1 MVIQHNINSLNTY
14 NCLKT
19 TNKKFLKST
28 EKLSSG
34 YRINRAADD
43 AAGLTISEKMRW
55 QIRGLNRAA
64 RNITDGISFCNVAE
78 GALSEVN
85 SMLGR
90 MKELSVQAAND
101 TNTDSDRAALDA
113 EVQQLTDELDNIF
126 KTTSF
131 NTKKVWCAT
140 YIPAVTGEATD
151 FSFYNTTDSI
161 GTYVGGIQYMNH
173 RYSWED
179 LGIDYDRATQTFT
192 DTVSKRIDSRILKD
206 DSATLIDDKG
216 QGAFFDI
223 KTVKGEALNTA
234 QKTYSW
240 KADNTG
246 IIIDGVRTDGTNADE
261 GNTSWAAMG
270 ITPGAD
276 VSAGTYTF
284 KYYGL
289 EISFDVPDGGADWTT
304 FIDGINNQ
312 FVHIDWHSVNVG
324 ATSNQSADITS
335 FDSTKVTVTAANK
348 NKISTSG
355 YSVVADKND
364 GLSVLYDDGVL
375 SSTSW
380 SNIPDTS
387 GNNSKVNSWGA
398 GAGGSAYVTVNDKSV
413 YKYDDSTK
421 GGFISYEYKLDEDG
435 SPESIVKDMSQTT
448 ISATTYSPTKVEVKS
463 DNANKITAVGVSS
476 TVGFNTQRDAFKRDF
491 ANNNEN
497 IAKGEI
503 KRSNDSVLANSGYE
517 ITFGSDET
525 TFKCN
530 SDILDNFKN
539 DIGAKKA
546 EIEQRY
552 AAMID
557 PLTGKVY
564 DPPLTPPDSDSLGL
578 GTYTYTFVNNA
589 ADNKLGENNSLQ
601 IMYDLTKLTYG
612 DVKSISWSN
621 DNPNNIYNYLKD
633 LLDKNKDI
641 TLKGNGET
649 YQNLSCNEV
658 SVTEQSTKNS
668 AGVFGFKQEVLI
680 QAGALNEQTIGIS
693 YDFLRTGNIGLGGIS
708 LLTYSDSESAIS
720 QIDKAIEKVSEQRA
734 VFGAYTNR
742 LERAYNVNMNN
753 SENTQAAESRIRD
766 TDFSEELIDYSKQNI
781 LSQVGQSMLAQANQQ
796 DKQVLSLIG

>member
-19 TNKKFLKST
+19 TNKNFLKST

-348 NKISTSG
+348 DKISTSG
-355 YSVVADKND
+355 YKVVANKND
-364 GLSVLYDDGVL
+364 GLSVKYDDGVL

-380 SNIPDTS
+380 NNIPDIS
-387 GNNSKVNSWGA
+387 GNNSKVNSWGD

-435 SPESIVKDMSQTT
+435 SPESIINDIGNTT
-448 ISATTYSPTKVEVKS
+448 ISADTHSPT
-463 DNANKITAVGVSS
+463 AI
-476 TVGFNTQRDAFKRDF
+476 TVGNNSNINSKVTVTGTSDIGFDTQRDDFSRAF
-491 ANNNEN
+491 AQNY
-497 IAKGEI
+497 EI
-503 KRSNDSVLANSGYE
+503 ISNSGIVSE
-517 ITFGSDET
+517 KETAPGIINHIISFGTDET
-525 TFKCN
+525 TFTCDYNINAHLAEQLINARENLLSRYN
-530 SDILDNFKN
+530 SNIPPDVPPDNESLKLGTVSYTFTNRSNTAGEFNK
-539 DIGAKKA
+539 IK
-546 EIEQRY
+546 
-552 AAMID
+552 
-557 PLTGKVY
+557 LVY
-564 DPPLTPPDSDSLGL
+564 DLSR
-578 GTYTYTFVNNA
+578 
-589 ADNKLGENNSLQ
+589 
-601 IMYDLTKLTYG
+601 LTYG
-612 DVKSISWSN
+612 DVKNLSKYSNINNNFWDYADSI
-621 DNPNNIYNYLKD
+621 IYA
-633 LLDKNKDI
+633 NKSV

-796 DKQVLSLIG
+796 DKQVLSLIE

>member
-1 MVIQHNINSLNTY
+1 MVIQHNISSLNTY

-19 TNKKFLKST
+19 TNKRFLKST

-64 RNITDGISFCNVAE
+64 HNITDGISYCNVAE

-85 SMLGR
+85 SMLDR

-101 TNTDSDRAALDA
+101 TNTDSDRAALDK
-113 EVQQLTDELDNIF
+113 EVQQLMSEIDKTF
-126 KTTSF
+126 KDTMF

-151 FSFYNTTDSI
+151 FSFYNTTDSM

-179 LGIDYDRATQTFT
+179 LGIGYDRATETFT
-192 DTVSKRIDSRILKD
+192 NTGSKRIDSHILKD
-206 DSATLIDDKG
+206 DLATSIDNKG
-216 QGAFFDI
+216 QGAFFDL

-276 VSAGTYTF
+276 VAAGTYTF

-289 EISFDVPDGGADWTT
+289 EISFDVPEGGADWTT

-312 FVHIDWHSVNVG
+312 FVHIDWHSVNIG
-324 ATSNQSADITS
+324 TTSNQSADITS
-335 FDSTKVTVTAANK
+335 FDSTKVTVTATNK

-355 YSVVADKND
+355 YSVVADKN
-364 GLSVLYDDGVL
+364 GLSVEYDDGVL

-380 SNIPDTS
+380 SNIPDIS
-387 GNNSKVNSWGA
+387 GNNSRVNSWGA
-398 GAGGSAYVTVNDKSV
+398 GAGGSAYVTVNDESV
-413 YKYDDSTK
+413 YNYDDSTK
-421 GGFISYEYKLDEDG
+421 GGFISYKFKLDENG
-435 SPESIVKDMSQTT
+435 SSEYIINDIGNTT
-448 ISATTYSPTKVEVKS
+448 ISADTYSPTAIIVDNNSNINDKVTVTGTS
-463 DNANKITAVGVSS
+463 DI
-476 TVGFNTQRDAFKRDF
+476 GFDTQRDDFNRAF
-491 ANNNEN
+491 AQN
-497 IAKGEI
+497 
-503 KRSNDSVLANSGYE
+503 YE
-517 ITFGSDET
+517 IISSSGIVSEKEIAPGIIKHIISFGSDET
-525 TFKCN
+525 TFTCDYNINADLADLLINARDGLLSRYN
-530 SDILDNFKN
+530 SN
-539 DIGAKKA
+539 
-546 EIEQRY
+546 
-552 AAMID
+552 
-557 PLTGKVY
+557 V
-564 DPPLTPPDSDSLGL
+564 PPDNELLKLGMVS
-578 GTYTYTFVNNA
+578 YTFTSRSNTA
-589 ADNKLGENNSLQ
+589 GEFNKIRFE
-601 IMYDLTKLTYG
+601 YDLSRLTYG
-612 DVKSISWSN
+612 DVKNLSKDKYQINNFWDYADSI
-621 DNPNNIYNYLKD
+621 IYA
-633 LLDKNKDI
+633 NKSV

-649 YQNLSCNEV
+649 YQNLRCNEV
-658 SVTEQSTKNS
+658 NVTEQSTKNS

-720 QIDKAIEKVSEQRA
+720 QVDKAIEKVSEQRA

-766 TDFSEELIDYSKQNI
+766 TDFSEEIIDYSKQNI